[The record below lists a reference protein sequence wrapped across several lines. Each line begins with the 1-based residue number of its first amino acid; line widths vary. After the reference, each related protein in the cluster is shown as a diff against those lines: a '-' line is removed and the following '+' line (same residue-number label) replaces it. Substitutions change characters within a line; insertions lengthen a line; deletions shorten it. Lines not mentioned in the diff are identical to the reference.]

1 MKKNINFVLYA
12 IALIII
18 LIPVVMTEAA
28 GHPIGQPWES
38 ITLSLGLLVL
48 LAGKIIT
55 IRRKRTQTGES
66 VFQDLVISI
75 CLVVMIGWLF
85 LR

>member
-18 LIPVVMTEAA
+18 LIPVVMTEAI
-28 GHPIGQPWES
+28 GRPIGQPWES
-38 ITLSLGLLVL
+38 ITLSLGLLIL

-66 VFQDLVISI
+66 VFQDLIISI

>member
-1 MKKNINFVLYA
+1 MKKNLNFVLY
-12 IALIII
+12 ILALIII
-18 LIPVVMTEAA
+18 LIPIVMTEAI
-28 GHPIGQPWES
+28 GKPMGQPWES
-38 ITLSLGLLVL
+38 IILSAGLIVL

-55 IRRKRTQTGES
+55 IRKKRTQTGES
-66 VFQDLVISI
+66 IFQDLVISI

>member
-18 LIPVVMTEAA
+18 LIPVVMTEVI
-28 GHPIGQPWES
+28 GRPIGQPWES
-38 ITLSLGLLVL
+38 ITLSLGLLIL

-66 VFQDLVISI
+66 VFQDLIISI